1 MMFDDLIRQT
11 QANLLSEAPYCYE
24 NAVFKIQL
32 NDDSVNKTKLDF
44 IYSNDFVL
52 KSSFKNH
59 FVYFGYDEEIN
70 TNTYYFVKDNT
81 VQALVGITVENNN
94 NYCKAIAK
102 RDVSVNK
109 TIMSDIFFDYLPT
122 IYDDVITDKMNNPL
136 SKKFWKKL
144 LKASIEKGLKV
155 VVFNDRNKEETPFT
169 FDDFEYF
176 WQPKLNKIKLL
187 CAQEYMTFKIY
198 FK

>member
-44 IYSNDFVL
+44 IYSSDFVP
-52 KSSFKNH
+52 KSSLKDH
-59 FVYFGYDEEIN
+59 FVYFGYDEQIN

-81 VQALVGITVENNN
+81 IQALVGITVENSN

-102 RDVSVNK
+102 RDVPVNK
-109 TIMSDIFFDYLPT
+109 TIMSDIFFDYLPD
-122 IYDDVITDKMNNPL
+122 IYDDVITDKINNPL

-169 FDDFEYF
+169 LQDFEYF
-176 WQPKLNKIKLL
+176 WQPKLNKLKLL

-198 FK
+198 YR